1 MISKI
6 TITTS
11 GNFDFLMSICGNW
24 NLRRLRRSSSVRHRW
39 LQFPAMRDRH
49 RKEGSY
55 SYWLSTHVGS
65 ISHVLC
71 FQIPDYQVWFGY
83 SAYLLTYSIQL
94 IWWWIFFHN
103 IQYSSLLPWYSHDNP
118 MICCENIQK
127 YSHHF
132 PYIPI
137 ISYKFPSLIAVF
149 SSLFP
154 SGARWSDGRCST
166 APRRRTTP
174 RRQRMRRRPGGPM
187 LATITQGENI
197 HKGWWRHEGGVLNGS
212 KWVKSR
218 FLRFSMERIYAFL
231 YGNPCVDP

>member
-1 MISKI
+1 MAVSTSFNPPKLRSERGGRFHRQAFSAYSMSPSSREPRSPIKANVHPMSGIRMMIGGDLRQLTMTLINLNHMISKI

-83 SAYLLTYSIQL
+83 SAYLLTFSIQL

-137 ISYKFPSLIAVF
+137 ISYKFP
-149 SSLFP
+149 
-154 SGARWSDGRCST
+154 
-166 APRRRTTP
+166 
-174 RRQRMRRRPGGPM
+174 
-187 LATITQGENI
+187 
-197 HKGWWRHEGGVLNGS
+197 
-212 KWVKSR
+212 
-218 FLRFSMERIYAFL
+218 
-231 YGNPCVDP
+231 